1 LGLSIGAKVGFLTW
15 STESRTAPKRQLDA
29 RVPPTPLYKRVVPGQ
44 PGGFCFWD
52 LRRRAILDPRV
63 TVVLSFGCCFSHSW
77 RSCISSQLAPV
88 HSPLILSIVDFVCSS
103 YQAHN
108 YSSFTVWS
116 PLRSELVAR
125 FFLSGRLF
133 FAQLWIRARVRK
145 SGVFVTVN
153 SVTVNSVY
161 ALPLCAWVCIA
172 CFSSAVRPTF
182 GQRRFVTA
190 ASFCNLRRFCN
201 WCRQFFVLSGS
212 VSQRLSCILWRL
224 LQGAYPLEHWR

>member
-1 LGLSIGAKVGFLTW
+1 MKIRRTRWSFQLVAKGRGFAGGTVRGPARAGPLRTW
-15 STESRTAPKRQLDA
+15 RSRTAPKRQLDA

-133 FAQLWIRARVRK
+133 FAQW
-145 SGVFVTVN
+145 VFVFYCHLKT
-153 SVTVNSVY
+153 Y
-161 ALPLCAWVCIA
+161 CGP
-172 CFSSAVRPTF
+172 SSETIQSP
-182 GQRRFVTA
+182 
-190 ASFCNLRRFCN
+190 
-201 WCRQFFVLSGS
+201 
-212 VSQRLSCILWRL
+212 
-224 LQGAYPLEHWR
+224 E

>member
-1 LGLSIGAKVGFLTW
+1 M
-15 STESRTAPKRQLDA
+15 

-52 LRRRAILDPRV
+52 LRRRAILDPMV

-88 HSPLILSIVDFVCSS
+88 HSPLLLSIVDFVCSS

-116 PLRSELVAR
+116 PLRSELVAK

-161 ALPLCAWVCIA
+161 SLPLCAWVCIA
-172 CFSSAVRPTF
+172 RFFLPRCAQHSVNDALLLPHH
-182 GQRRFVTA
+182 FVTCA
-190 ASFCNLRRFCN
+190 VFVTGAVNFCLVGLGFSASFLYS
-201 WCRQFFVLSGS
+201 LAALAGS
-212 VSQRLSCILWRL
+212 L
-224 LQGAYPLEHWR
+224 PF

>member
-1 LGLSIGAKVGFLTW
+1 MLFFSQL
-15 STESRTAPKRQLDA
+15 ES
-29 RVPPTPLYKRVVPGQ
+29 G
-44 PGGFCFWD
+44 
-52 LRRRAILDPRV
+52 
-63 TVVLSFGCCFSHSW
+63 
-77 RSCISSQLAPV
+77 CISSQLVPV
-88 HSPLILSIVDFVCSS
+88 HSPLISSIVDFVCSS

-161 ALPLCAWVCIA
+161 SLPLCAWVCIA
-172 CFSSAVRPTF
+172 RFSSTVRPTF

>member
-1 LGLSIGAKVGFLTW
+1 MGLSIGAKVGFLTW

-153 SVTVNSVY
+153 SVTVNSVTVNSVY
-161 ALPLCAWVCIA
+161 SLPLCAWVCIA
-172 CFSSAVRPTF
+172 
-182 GQRRFVTA
+182 RF
-190 ASFCNLRRFCN
+190 
-201 WCRQFFVLSGS
+201 FF
-212 VSQRLSCILWRL
+212 R
-224 LQGAYPLEHWR
+224 GAPNIRSTTLCYCHII